1 MYNYYY
7 DYDFEKKNI
16 IKTIEIIQI
25 KEIKPKM
32 KE

>member
-1 MYNYYY
+1 MYNTYY
-7 DYDFEKKNI
+7 YDFEKINI

-25 KEIKPKM
+25 KEIKPNL